1 MKHLSTILGS
11 SCILEE
17 AEINIKQ
24 IKRAV
29 SFYTEQISSSCWIDR
44 CGESP
49 AHCQGCQVV
58 TLAGCSTKLS
68 PSTWSPLPS
77 LRANKDYSLFTP
89 FSNAQ
94 GNLLFLHQSHIPL
107 GNGSAHHLMH
117 VNANKTP
124 ILTLNGLKTY
134 KTANAVQ

>member
-1 MKHLSTILGS
+1 M
-11 SCILEE
+11 
-17 AEINIKQ
+17 KQ

-49 AHCQGCQVV
+49 ACCQGCQVV
-58 TLAGCSTKLS
+58 TLAGCSTELS

-77 LRANKDYSLFTP
+77 LRAKTTAFSLLFP
-89 FSNAQ
+89 NAW

-107 GNGSAHHLMH
+107 GNGSSLPLMH
-117 VNANKTP
+117 VNANKAP
-124 ILTLNGLKTY
+124 ILTLNGLKPRKRQMQCSNDENRQVSGTY
-134 KTANAVQ
+134 GVLSCWH